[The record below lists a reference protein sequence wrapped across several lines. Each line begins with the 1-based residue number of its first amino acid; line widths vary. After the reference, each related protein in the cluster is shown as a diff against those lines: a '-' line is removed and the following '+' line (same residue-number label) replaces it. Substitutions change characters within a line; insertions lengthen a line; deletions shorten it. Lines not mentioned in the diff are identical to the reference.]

1 MAKKFRIR
9 KGDEVIVVAG
19 RDKGKKGSVLRVLR
33 DRDRVVVHEVN
44 VAKHHQAPSQDNPGG
59 IITKEASVHISN
71 IALVDPKSGK
81 PTRVGYRRLEDNRKV
96 RFAKESGE
104 VIDT

>member
-1 MAKKFRIR
+1 MTKKFRI
-9 KGDEVIVVAG
+9 KKDDEVIVLAG

-33 DRDRVVVHEVN
+33 DSDRVIVHEVN
-44 VAKHHQAPSQDNPGG
+44 VAKHHQAPSQTNPGG
-59 IITKEASVHISN
+59 IITKEASIHISN
-71 IALVDPKSGK
+71 VALIDPKSGK

-96 RFAKESGE
+96 RFAKQSGE